1 MSASNAKFNTSTQAP
16 TKVQNKETRTF
27 QRLLTRID
35 RYKINVLLNHLC
47 MEKTIPSFN

>member
-1 MSASNAKFNTSTQAP
+1 MSALNAKVKATTKAL
-16 TKVQNKETRTF
+16 TKVLNMENY

-35 RYKINVLLNHLC
+35 RYKINVLLYHLC